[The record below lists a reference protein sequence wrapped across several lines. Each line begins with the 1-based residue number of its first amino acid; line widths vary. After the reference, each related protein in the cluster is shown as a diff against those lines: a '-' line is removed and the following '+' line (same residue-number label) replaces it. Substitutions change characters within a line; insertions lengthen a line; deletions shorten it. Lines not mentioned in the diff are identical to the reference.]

1 MKKVSLITLTVFTFI
16 SLFWTDANAQLATAN
31 SSSGTT
37 AAAAVTE
44 FCARSAITG
53 ECVTPTTNSISIPV
67 DDTTDDAADDTADD
81 TTTPLSVNFYNN
93 NLNNLGDTN
102 FSRVT
107 SMTPTSSATVSTCP
121 SGTTKSSDGCC
132 CINN

>member
-16 SLFWTDANAQLATAN
+16 SLSWTDANAQLATAN

-44 FCARSAITG
+44 SCFRSAITG
-53 ECVTPTTNSISIPV
+53 ECITPTTNSISIPA
-67 DDTTDDAADDTADD
+67 DDTTDDAADD

-107 SMTPTSSATVSTCP
+107 SLTPTSSATVSTCP

>member
-16 SLFWTDANAQLATAN
+16 SLFWTDANAHLATAN

-67 DDTTDDAADDTADD
+67 DDTTDDAADA
-81 TTTPLSVNFYNN
+81 
-93 NLNNLGDTN
+93 NLLGDGIHMPVRDDEV
-102 FSRVT
+102 FGRLLLHQ
-107 SMTPTSSATVSTCP
+107 
-121 SGTTKSSDGCC
+121 
-132 CINN
+132 